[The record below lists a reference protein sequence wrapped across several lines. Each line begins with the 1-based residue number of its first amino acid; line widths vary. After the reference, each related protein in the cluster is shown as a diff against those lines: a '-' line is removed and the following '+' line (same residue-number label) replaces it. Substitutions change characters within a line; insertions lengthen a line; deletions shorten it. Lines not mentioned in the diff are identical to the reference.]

1 MLQSVF
7 LILQA
12 TKRQSFVML
21 KMIYLYASFQK
32 LPCMRRLML
41 FLYLTMVHFLPLTGI
56 SAELN
61 GLRVSLPGVIVS
73 DVKQPV
79 KIFLKVSDSSSKEL
93 SSEQSV
99 WINGVEHQLT
109 FRANEAEFKYLFRG
123 KEELV
128 IQAAGHSWSQVVHPI
143 PLWMSVLPP
152 LIAIFLA
159 LLLREVFTALFVG
172 ILTGTTI
179 IYYYKGS
186 GLLMALGK
194 GFLAIMDTYVMES
207 LLDRGHMSIIVFSMV
222 IGGMV
227 HLISANGGMRGVVNR
242 LSGVARSARSGQ
254 FATWLLGVV
263 IFFDD
268 YANTLVV
275 GNTMRPVADRLRIS
289 RQKLAYIVDSTA
301 APVASIAFV
310 TTWIGAEL
318 SYIQDGLNVIG
329 LDMSAYTVFF
339 NSLAYSFYPILTIIF
354 LLMLVFMQRDYGPML
369 KAENKARTSP
379 MKTEQSTSPT
389 ETEGKADEKLPPAR
403 AINAIIPVA
412 VIIFGTVAGLVYT
425 GWDAIIWNDSSLSL
439 ASRLSEIIGK
449 SDSYA
454 ALLWSSISALIVAFL
469 LTLVQKLLSLQ
480 KAVDS
485 MVEGFRTMLTAILI
499 LTLAWSVA
507 LITQHM
513 HTADFI
519 AESLLKLSFSP
530 YLIPAFTFVLAALV
544 AFSTGTSWGTMA
556 ILYPLLLPTSW
567 MLTHKGGLDHDQAL
581 TIFYSVVSA
590 VLSGSILGD
599 HVSPISDTTI
609 LSSISSG
616 CNHIEHVRTQMPYAL
631 TVGVVAVFVGTIP
644 AAYGWPSWML
654 MLVSVAILFAIIR
667 FVGKKNIPILE
678 AEDQQ

>member
-1 MLQSVF
+1 MHRLALSV
-7 LILQA
+7 LL
-12 TKRQSFVML
+12 TWLVFVSQVGVAAEVAAL
-21 KMIYLYASFQK
+21 KVT
-32 LPCMRRLML
+32 LP
-41 FLYLTMVHFLPLTGI
+41 
-56 SAELN
+56 A
-61 GLRVSLPGVIVS
+61 VIVS

-79 KIFLKVSDSSSKEL
+79 KIFLKSPDSLLQIASFSQLVRVNGKE
-93 SSEQSV
+93 Q
-99 WINGVEHQLT
+99 QLV
-109 FRANEAEFKYLFRG
+109 FRHNEAELMYLFRG
-123 KEELV
+123 KENLV
-128 IQAAGHSWSQVVHPI
+128 IEADGNTWSQQVHPI

-159 LLLREVFTALFVG
+159 LLLREVFTALFAG
-172 ILTGTTI
+172 ILAGTTI

-186 GLLMALGK
+186 GLLMAIGK

-242 LSGVARSARSGQ
+242 LSGYARSPRSGQ
-254 FATWLLGVV
+254 LATWLLGVV

-275 GNTMRPVADRLRIS
+275 GNTMRPIADKLRIS

-329 LDMSAYTVFF
+329 LEMSAYTVFF
-339 NSLAYSFYPILTIIF
+339 NSLAYSFYPILTILF
-354 LLMLVFMQRDYGPML
+354 LLMLVYMQRDFGPMR
-369 KAENKARTSP
+369 KAEDIARTKPLDSESAE
-379 MKTEQSTSPT
+379 TTTDIRNESSEQ
-389 ETEGKADEKLPPAR
+389 LPPAR
-403 AINAIIPVA
+403 AINAILPVG
-412 VIIFGTVAGLVYT
+412 VIIVGTVAGLIYT
-425 GWDAIIWNDSSLSL
+425 GWDTGVWNDSSLGL

-454 ALLWSSISALIVAFL
+454 ALLWSSISALVVAFL
-469 LTLVQKLLSLQ
+469 LTISQKLLSLQ

-507 LITQHM
+507 LVTQHM

-519 AESLLKLSFSP
+519 AESLLRLSFSP

-631 TVGVVAVFVGTIP
+631 TVGAVAVFAGTIP
-644 AAYGWPSWML
+644 AAYGWPSWLL
-654 MLVSVAILFAIIR
+654 MIISVIILFTIIR
-667 FVGKKNIPILE
+667 FVGKQNLNVPVIEK
-678 AEDQQ
+678 QK